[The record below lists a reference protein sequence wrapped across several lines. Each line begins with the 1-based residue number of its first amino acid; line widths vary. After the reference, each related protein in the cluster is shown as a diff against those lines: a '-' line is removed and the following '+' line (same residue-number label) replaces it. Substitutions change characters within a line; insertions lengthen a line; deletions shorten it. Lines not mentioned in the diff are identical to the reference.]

1 MPYTLLYIY
10 YRKQAMELHVLNI
23 FQPKRSKKMKNIIIM
38 LMAVSLFSCSYK
50 RAASEFI
57 DLGKSQIQYHS
68 VDEYLAEKKTEI
80 QNDSTWIKFMFL
92 NNPYN
97 LNEDNLVSIYVN
109 YHLVYRGIYKRHL
122 ELKGLSNDMFAKS
135 SGMMMITM
143 EVLTDKNK
151 KTIWRHNFRS
161 KTVFSWNKDYKII
174 YCGFFPTNEDV
185 EKVYF
190 IPQLEPMI

>member
-1 MPYTLLYIY
+1 
-10 YRKQAMELHVLNI
+10 
-23 FQPKRSKKMKNIIIM
+23 
-38 LMAVSLFSCSYK
+38 MAISLFSCTHK
-50 RAASEFI
+50 RTASDFI
-57 DLGKSQIQYHS
+57 DLGKSQVQYNS

-97 LNEDNLVSIYVN
+97 LNDDNLVSVYVN
-109 YHLVYRGIYKRHL
+109 YHLVYRGTYKRHL
-122 ELKGLSNDMFAKS
+122 ELKGLSDEIFSKGT
-135 SGMMMITM
+135 GMIITM
-143 EVLTDKNK
+143 EILTDRNK
-151 KTIWRHNFRS
+151 KTIWQHHFQS